1 MRSSHRCFA
10 VWPLAKR
17 PVIELAN
24 SSSWDKSLLPEW
36 RPIRLQV
43 LAEAEAGT
51 QDSSPTFT

>member
-36 RPIRLQV
+36 RHPLAV